1 MATISNK
8 YFVKQGTDA
17 YQDFTTKW
25 VGLTILQIDSLTKR
39 GAPKNIY
46 TGSWINSSQED
57 VYVPDVVC
65 FDQPDVDVTF
75 MVTDSDNHNVN
86 VQNVHDSFIDYM
98 TTHKTTIKSLYED
111 KEASFVCLKE
121 YKPSTTKLKRPAGG
135 NYILGTLPL
144 HRVTNSTNVTT

>member
-1 MATISNK
+1 MTISNK

-25 VGLTILQIDSLTKR
+25 VGLTILQVDSLTKR

-46 TGSWINSSQED
+46 TQSWINSSQED

-65 FDQPDVDVTF
+65 FEQPDVDISF
-75 MVTDSDNHNVN
+75 MITDADNHSLNVPAL
-86 VQNVHDSFIDYM
+86 HDDFINYM

-121 YKPSTTKLKRPAGG
+121 YKPSTVKIKRNAGG
-135 NYILGTLPL
+135 NYILGTLTL
-144 HRVTNSTNVTT
+144 HRVTDSTTATT